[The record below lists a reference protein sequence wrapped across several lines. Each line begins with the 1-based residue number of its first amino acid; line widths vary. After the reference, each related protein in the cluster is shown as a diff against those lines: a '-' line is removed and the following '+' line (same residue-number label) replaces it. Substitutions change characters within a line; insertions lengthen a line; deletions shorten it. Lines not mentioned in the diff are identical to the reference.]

1 MCGRFFRHGVTWE
14 EYHDMLNL
22 IRPAMGGGVEPPEPA
37 YNVAPTQ
44 IAPIV
49 RLIPEGDGPPDQTG
63 QREMAPAM
71 WGLVPSC
78 WNKPLKEKKFST
90 FNARAEGISTSNT
103 FRGAFRH
110 KRCLIPVSGFYEW
123 TGPKGKKQ
131 PFAIG
136 LRNRRWFC
144 FAGLWDR
151 AMIDGSEIDSFTILT
166 TTPNDLMAGLHTRM
180 PVILD
185 PADYGLWLDASNRDV
200 EDLYAPF
207 PSADMHAWPVG
218 AAVGNVRNQ
227 GPDLIEAPGGTLL

>member
-1 MCGRFFRHGVTWE
+1 
-14 EYHDMLNL
+14 MLNL

-71 WGLVPSC
+71 WGLVPSW

-123 TGPKGKKQ
+123 TGPKGK
-131 PFAIG
+131 
-136 LRNRRWFC
+136 
-144 FAGLWDR
+144 
-151 AMIDGSEIDSFTILT
+151 
-166 TTPNDLMAGLHTRM
+166 
-180 PVILD
+180 
-185 PADYGLWLDASNRDV
+185 
-200 EDLYAPF
+200 
-207 PSADMHAWPVG
+207 
-218 AAVGNVRNQ
+218 
-227 GPDLIEAPGGTLL
+227 